1 MQRRFLLN
9 RSFSASSVLCAFTAA
24 LAVMEACATVDD
36 ALAFALEAAT
46 PYVEQGFVVREDY
59 WGGDLPVKQP
69 KAISHQLFR
78 GLEYWFWVGT
88 DVESAKISVNIY
100 DSDGNLV
107 NAEQFQKGKLAGARV
122 VPKRTGSYFIIV
134 EVLAST
140 EERTPW
146 GLAYGYR

>member
-1 MQRRFLLN
+1 MPTSKKLRHAILISLLLPVIFP
-9 RSFSASSVLCAFTAA
+9 SGSAIG
-24 LAVMEACATVDD
+24 TVDD

-46 PYVEQGFVVREDY
+46 PYVKQGFTVREDY
-59 WGGDLPVKQP
+59 WGGDLAVKEP
-69 KAISHQLFR
+69 TAISHQLFR
-78 GLEYWFWVGT
+78 GLEYWFWAGT
-88 DVESAKISVNIY
+88 DVESAKISVNVY
-100 DSDGNLV
+100 DNEGNLV

-122 VPKRTGSYFIIV
+122 VAKSTGTYYVIV